1 MMDPFITNHVE
12 YVRSGGVTLGAD
24 AIAGL
29 APGLGIGA
37 WPDATD
43 EAGTLGTGRAP
54 GGTVH
59 GSRSWPSYVIEQT
72 FYFRPWRYL
81 SFSFLFLSFPVTPFF
96 NVTFRCSFRFCLPVF
111 FLSFS
116 LSYCLSVF
124 VSVPS
129 HSPHSPFISLSPSSS
144 LFPFTYFLFPF
155 SFRLHPL
162 PSHPPP
168 SHILSSTP
176 PLITTSQ
183 VRPQIPYKSPH
194 T

>member
-1 MMDPFITNHVE
+1 M
-12 YVRSGGVTLGAD
+12 GAD
-24 AIAGL
+24 EIAGL

-37 WPDATD
+37 WPDAMD

-72 FYFRPWRYL
+72 FYFRPWSYL
-81 SFSFLFLSFPVTPFF
+81 SFCFLFLSFPVTPFF

-111 FLSFS
+111 FSFS

-155 SFRLHPL
+155 SFLVSIPSPRIPL
-162 PSHPPP
+162 PL
-168 SHILSSTP
+168 ISSP